1 MIALRMQDIIIFL
14 ILYSNVFVVD
24 EVTDAYQIYQART
37 PQNIITKMQI
47 ALYIYLIEDDFR
59 NKINKTNIVWDR

>member
-24 EVTDAYQIYQART
+24 EVTDAYQICQART

-59 NKINKTNIVWDR
+59 NKINKTKIVWDR